1 MRCAQLRWAGRMQE
15 GTLDEVPM
23 REGAVRVRVTY
34 VGICGSDLH
43 FYRHGAIGSAKAT
56 YPMVLGHE
64 GVGVVEEGELS
75 GRMVSI
81 EPTLSC
87 GHCSQCAKGNPN
99 LCVNQSF
106 LGLPPEP
113 GLLREVVYHP
123 PHLLEPLPPGLSGP
137 VGTLLEPLAV
147 AVSTF
152 DLLKLRVASS
162 VAILGCGAIGLLCL
176 LVAKALAAK
185 PILCTDPVPHRRE
198 AALSLGADV
207 AVAPEEA
214 DGEFDYVVEASG
226 EAPAH
231 QDMLRL
237 AAPGAKIAVVG
248 TPHTDEI
255 RLLGHEPRR
264 RGLTFFMVRRSRLS
278 LPRAAELA
286 SRLPLQRLVSHVF
299 PLAQCQEAFHVA
311 STYSDGCL
319 KTVIEI

>member
-1 MRCAQLRWAGRMQE
+1 MRCAQLRWAGRVQV
-15 GTLDEVPM
+15 GVLDEVPR
-23 REGAVRVRVTY
+23 REGSVRVRVTH

-43 FYRHGAIGSAKAT
+43 FFRHGAIGSAKAT

-64 GVGVVEEGELS
+64 GVGVVEEGDLA
-75 GRMVSI
+75 GRAVSI
-81 EPTLSC
+81 EPTISC
-87 GHCSQCAKGNPN
+87 GSCTQCARGAPN
-99 LCVNQSF
+99 LCINQSF

-113 GLLREVVYHP
+113 GLLREAVYHP
-123 PHLLEPLPPGLSGP
+123 PRLLEPLPQGLFGP

-147 AVSTF
+147 AISTF
-152 DLLKLRVASS
+152 DLLKMKVASS

-176 LVAKALAAK
+176 LIAKSLSAR
-185 PILCTDPVPHRRE
+185 PVLCTDPVAHRRD
-198 AALSLGADV
+198 AALALGADA
-207 AVAPEEA
+207 AVAPDEA
-214 DGEFDYVVEASG
+214 EGEFEYVVEASG

-255 RLLGHEPRR
+255 RLVGHEPRR

-278 LPRAAELA
+278 LPRAADLA
-286 SRLPLQRLVSHVF
+286 TRLPLHRLVSHVF
-299 PLAQCQEAFHVA
+299 PLSQSQEAFQVA

-319 KTVIEI
+319 KAVIEI